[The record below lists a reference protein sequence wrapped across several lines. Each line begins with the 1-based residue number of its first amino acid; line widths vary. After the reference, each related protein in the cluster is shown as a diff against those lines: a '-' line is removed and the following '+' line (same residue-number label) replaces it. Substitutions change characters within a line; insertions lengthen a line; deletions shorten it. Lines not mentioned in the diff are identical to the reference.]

1 MLTLG
6 LLPLKD
12 ISASFSEVL
21 RSEVRVVGE
30 SSSLPGRRESTEA
43 AVAEEGANVIMEA
56 RRETATEVSFI
67 LERVGVGE

>member
-1 MLTLG
+1 M
-6 LLPLKD
+6 
-12 ISASFSEVL
+12 
-21 RSEVRVVGE
+21 GE